1 MPALVIKTGPKA
13 GQRVELDAEM
23 AIGRLEGDLVLE
35 DPEVSRR
42 HAMLRRSGGSVVVE
56 DLEST
61 NGTFVNEEKIENPR
75 AVRPGDQIRVGRTTL
90 EIEPNPR
97 ADDTIVSQP
106 HDRVDETIV
115 SLPVPPDQISSAE
128 ARPSREPRTDVED
141 ATQPLPSRE
150 PRTDVKNATRPLPSR
165 TLEAGGGPSR
175 STRRRLVVGLWIV
188 LAVVLVVIAVARLAE
203 RPTKNEFASSVE
215 DACAAVQRSDR
226 AVDVSRTPTSG
237 ELQRAL
243 NLRLQVLGVMRALEP
258 PEQDAE
264 LSGFVSAFVETNA
277 SITRLARSIGSDKHG
292 VSQARESL
300 REDLRDERQ
309 LASKAGV
316 GECGSLGIG

>member
-1 MPALVIKTGPKA
+1 M
-13 GQRVELDAEM
+13 
-23 AIGRLEGDLVLE
+23 
-35 DPEVSRR
+35 
-42 HAMLRRSGGSVVVE
+42 
-56 DLEST
+56 
-61 NGTFVNEEKIENPR
+61 
-75 AVRPGDQIRVGRTTL
+75 
-90 EIEPNPR
+90 
-97 ADDTIVSQP
+97 
-106 HDRVDETIV
+106 
-115 SLPVPPDQISSAE
+115 
-128 ARPSREPRTDVED
+128 
-141 ATQPLPSRE
+141 
-150 PRTDVKNATRPLPSR
+150 
-165 TLEAGGGPSR
+165 
-175 STRRRLVVGLWIV
+175 VGLWIV

-203 RPTKNEFASSVE
+203 RPTKNEFAPSVE

-258 PEQDAE
+258 PEQDAV
-264 LSGFVSAFVETNA
+264 LSSFVSAFAETNA

>member
-13 GQRVELDAEM
+13 GQRLELDAEM
-23 AIGRLEGDLVLE
+23 AIGRQDGDLVLE

-42 HAMLRRSGGSVVVE
+42 HAVLRRSGASVVVE

-61 NGTFVNEEKIENPR
+61 NGTFVNEERIENPR

-90 EIEPNPR
+90 EIEPDPR

-115 SLPVPPDQISSAE
+115 SLPVPPDQIPSAE
-128 ARPSREPRTDVED
+128 ARPSPDPLTDLED
-141 ATQPLPSRE
+141 TTQPLPSRE
-150 PRTDVKNATRPLPSR
+150 PRTDFADATHPLPSR

-175 STRRRLVVGLWIV
+175 SRRRGLVAGLWIV
-188 LAVVLVVIAVARLAE
+188 LAVVLAVIAYTRLAE
-203 RPTKNEFASSVE
+203 RPTKDEFASNVE

-226 AVDVSRTPTSG
+226 AVDVSRDPTSG

-243 NLRLQVLGVMRALEP
+243 NVRLQVLGAIRALEP
-258 PEQDAE
+258 SEQDAD
-264 LSGFVSAFVETNA
+264 LSSFVSAFAETNA
-277 SITRLARSIGSDKHG
+277 SITGLARSIGSDKANVTRALG
-292 VSQARESL
+292 GL
-300 REDLRDERQ
+300 RADVRVERDL
-309 LASKAGV
+309 AAKAGIAR
-316 GECGSLGIG
+316 CGGLAIR